1 MKKLDFRNFS
11 VPTGITRQT
20 REVFDAREQI
30 ADLLYTRVSGIKAH
44 RLAFKIFESTGETEF
59 SDEETGMIHMAV
71 ERYCLPNVIDA
82 LNEILGGSESAGP
95 CTPEFYRRGGLGD
108 RHLAERCEITARG
121 EGRQDGERPPG
132 TDREACERCRR
143 PCRGCRQE
151 SGRSRSRTGGK
162 DPGRHGSGHQGQRS
176 GSQGRKCRFQGGT
189 DYGSSHRRGY
199 RTLFLMDGNRQRFT

>member
-59 SDEETGMIHMAV
+59 SDEETGMIHMA
-71 ERYCLPNVIDA
+71 
-82 LNEILGGSESAGP
+82 

-108 RHLAERCEITARG
+108 RHLAERCEITAR
-121 EGRQDGERPPG
+121 
-132 TDREACERCRR
+132 
-143 PCRGCRQE
+143 
-151 SGRSRSRTGGK
+151 
-162 DPGRHGSGHQGQRS
+162 
-176 GSQGRKCRFQGGT
+176 
-189 DYGSSHRRGY
+189 
-199 RTLFLMDGNRQRFT
+199 

>member
-44 RLAFKIFESTGETEF
+44 RLAFKILESTGETEF

-82 LNEILGGSESAGP
+82 LNEILGGSE
-95 CTPEFYRRGGLGD
+95 
-108 RHLAERCEITARG
+108 
-121 EGRQDGERPPG
+121 
-132 TDREACERCRR
+132 TDKNE
-143 PCRGCRQE
+143 
-151 SGRSRSRTGGK
+151 
-162 DPGRHGSGHQGQRS
+162 
-176 GSQGRKCRFQGGT
+176 
-189 DYGSSHRRGY
+189 
-199 RTLFLMDGNRQRFT
+199 

>member
-82 LNEILGGSESAGP
+82 LNEILGGSPIKDENRRKSLIINSYQGFLVSAHLP
-95 CTPEFYRRGGLGD
+95 FLRRM
-108 RHLAERCEITARG
+108 
-121 EGRQDGERPPG
+121 RQL
-132 TDREACERCRR
+132 
-143 PCRGCRQE
+143 
-151 SGRSRSRTGGK
+151 
-162 DPGRHGSGHQGQRS
+162 
-176 GSQGRKCRFQGGT
+176 SQAK
-189 DYGSSHRRGY
+189 SVE
-199 RTLFLMDGNRQRFT
+199 

>member
-71 ERYCLPNVIDA
+71 EDRKSTR
-82 LNEILGGSESAGP
+82 LNSS
-95 CTPEFYRRGGLGD
+95 
-108 RHLAERCEITARG
+108 H
-121 EGRQDGERPPG
+121 
-132 TDREACERCRR
+132 
-143 PCRGCRQE
+143 
-151 SGRSRSRTGGK
+151 
-162 DPGRHGSGHQGQRS
+162 RS
-176 GSQGRKCRFQGGT
+176 GSRMPA
-189 DYGSSHRRGY
+189 SA
-199 RTLFLMDGNRQRFT
+199 

>member
-44 RLAFKIFESTGETEF
+44 RLAFKIFEF

-82 LNEILGGSESAGP
+82 LNEILGGSE
-95 CTPEFYRRGGLGD
+95 
-108 RHLAERCEITARG
+108 
-121 EGRQDGERPPG
+121 
-132 TDREACERCRR
+132 TDKNE
-143 PCRGCRQE
+143 
-151 SGRSRSRTGGK
+151 
-162 DPGRHGSGHQGQRS
+162 
-176 GSQGRKCRFQGGT
+176 
-189 DYGSSHRRGY
+189 
-199 RTLFLMDGNRQRFT
+199 

>member
-82 LNEILGGSESAGP
+82 LNEILGNIILKGIYNHNEDLQNYEMAS
-95 CTPEFYRRGGLGD
+95 GD
-108 RHLAERCEITARG
+108 SVTVLITKA
-121 EGRQDGERPPG
+121 DGFRY
-132 TDREACERCRR
+132 
-143 PCRGCRQE
+143 QILN
-151 SGRSRSRTGGK
+151 
-162 DPGRHGSGHQGQRS
+162 H
-176 GSQGRKCRFQGGT
+176 
-189 DYGSSHRRGY
+189 SS
-199 RTLFLMDGNRQRFT
+199 

>member
-20 REVFDAREQI
+20 REQI

-82 LNEILGGSESAGP
+82 LNEILGGSE
-95 CTPEFYRRGGLGD
+95 
-108 RHLAERCEITARG
+108 
-121 EGRQDGERPPG
+121 
-132 TDREACERCRR
+132 TDKNE
-143 PCRGCRQE
+143 
-151 SGRSRSRTGGK
+151 
-162 DPGRHGSGHQGQRS
+162 
-176 GSQGRKCRFQGGT
+176 
-189 DYGSSHRRGY
+189 
-199 RTLFLMDGNRQRFT
+199 